1 MFNLARFRQ
10 SKRLSIIVTIIFLT
24 SVETKAQLLQIQPG
38 ANQSGSSLADPFA
51 LEFEAV
57 VAEYRSLIDFTIP
70 VKVTGALATDYTL
83 LFLAKPPKVPY
94 SLEDLLNLA
103 ATGNP
108 SLKATEEAEASA
120 RADYT
125 GARARRLPTL
135 KAETSGSYIGNPTEP
150 ITMPAGSIATVPMV
164 LPPTDVVLFEG
175 SGKSRYDFKLVGDL
189 PLFTWGK
196 IEQGIDLARTGLGA
210 AALQRSKAE
219 HELAIKVRG
228 SWDALAYIG
237 RAAAVVELQA
247 KIGARLV
254 EISEKSAA
262 AGFLTKADLA
272 SARIKLKEIDMAA
285 ARLDEQRDRLLSEL
299 ASMAGLKKLSPDDLR
314 LAVQPAGTPRWT
326 QEEAFTLASEGSY
339 DLALLEVLLES
350 KRGLKALAETEAR
363 GLPDIGLH
371 VELSYGGARLPF
383 LETDWFGQDD
393 WQLSISLGT
402 TGNIFGNPVK
412 AGEAAKARAQLAES
426 EAQKADAE
434 RSIRSYVR
442 ETYLGIDLGKA
453 QLEYAALKQDG
464 WAADLAQMRATIKA
478 GAGSESD
485 YLGLMIEALG
495 GLAEAYGTLAE
506 YRSSVLSI
514 EGVVGSMAS
523 EQ

>member
-1 MFNLARFRQ
+1 MTRHTR
-10 SKRLSIIVTIIFLT
+10 
-24 SVETKAQLLQIQPG
+24 
-38 ANQSGSSLADPFA
+38 SGSTGVIIILLMGLVSATGAFAQTVSDPFV
-51 LEFEAV
+51 LEYEAA
-57 VAEYRSLIDFTIP
+57 VAEYRATINFSLPVEGTGVLPPDRELSLVGTIP
-70 VKVTGALATDYTL
+70 
-83 LFLAKPPKVPY
+83 KPPY
-94 SLEDLLNLA
+94 SLNELLAMVA
-103 ATGNP
+103 AGNP
-108 SLKATEEAEASA
+108 GLKAKTEAEAA
-120 RADYT
+120 AMADYT

-135 KAETSGSYIGNPTEP
+135 KAETSGSFIGNPLGA
-150 ITMPAGSIATVPMV
+150 ITLTAGQLGELNGVAI
-164 LPPTDVVLFEG
+164 PPEDTIIYKGMENT
-175 SGKSRYDFKLVGDL
+175 SYDFKLVGDL

-228 SWDALAYIG
+228 SWDALAYLG
-237 RAAAVVELQA
+237 QAAAVVELQA

-299 ASMAGLKKLSPDDLR
+299 ASMAGLKNLSLDELR
-314 LAVQPAGTPRWT
+314 LSVQPAGAPRWT

-371 VELSYGGARLPF
+371 VELSYGGARFPF
-383 LETDWFGQDD
+383 IETDWFGQDD

-434 RSIRSYVR
+434 RSLRAFVR
-442 ETYLGIDLGKA
+442 ETYLGIELGKA

-464 WAADLAQMRATIKA
+464 WEADLAQMRATIRA

-506 YRSSVLSI
+506 YRGALLSI
-514 EGVVGSMAS
+514 EAVAGMAA
-523 EQ
+523 ER